1 MLCYNCFG
9 KAIHRKIKW
18 LYNPKNKYK
27 KIPYCHKTEY
37 VDFNINLCSYC
48 FARLENII
56 VFGSNWGEA
65 YNSIRHLLPIVVVL

>member
-18 LYNPKNKYK
+18 LYNPENKYK

-37 VDFNINLCSYC
+37 VDFNIDLCSYC
-48 FARLENII
+48 FAKLEKAI
-56 VFGSNWGEA
+56 
-65 YNSIRHLLPIVVVL
+65 P